1 MTLLDSLRDRVRADS
16 RPETG
21 SDDEVLEAPSGL
33 DWWQAPAAGALAA
46 AGSWLVL
53 ALPALV
59 VWVATA
65 HTTVGWGD
73 ALGIASAGWFLGH
86 GASVAVGELSLSLAP
101 LGLWLLALL
110 LTVRGAR
117 RLLDRT
123 ERSAPGTTWPR
134 ALVRQV
140 VPGFVL
146 GYAAAGFLAWLLT
159 LAGPARPGF
168 AAVLVVLG
176 IPVLALAWAL
186 LRRYVAGEECGV
198 VGEWLDRL
206 PRWLPRAVRPGVHG
220 AAILLGLGTVLVVIM
235 VAARWSTV
243 SGLHAAVNAGLVGG
257 VVLTAAQLL
266 VLPNLAVFALGVAGR
281 TRVPDRRRVDDH
293 PGRRPP
299 RPDADDP
306 GPGGPALGRG
316 MVRMA
321 DPPAIRAGA
330 RRRRHRVARVSQPGP
345 TVELADQARHRPR
358 GRRDLGRRPHRA
370 RRPRF
375 GSGGGGSA
383 QCRRHSAT
391 GVRGG
396 AARPPRRGRGVVGA
410 VGPAAAAGPPAPLT
424 AALHGP
430 VSGAVAAE
438 VAAVVPA

>member
-146 GYAAAGFLAWLLT
+146 GYAAAGLLAWLLT

-168 AAVLVVLG
+168 AGVLVVLG

-266 VLPNLAVFALGVAGR
+266 VLPNLAVFALAWLAGPGFQIADGSTITLAGAHPGLMPMIPVLGALPSDGAWSGWLILLLSVPVFAGGVIGWLACRSLARLSSWRTKLATALAAVVTSAAGLTVLAALGSGAVGADRLSAVGTRPLVFGAALLGLLVAG
-281 TRVPDRRRVDDH
+281 
-293 PGRRPP
+293 
-299 RPDADDP
+299 A
-306 GPGGPALGRG
+306 ALS
-316 MVRMA
+316 VLSA
-321 DPPAIRAGA
+321 QLLLRA
-330 RRRRHRVARVSQPGP
+330 
-345 TVELADQARHRPR
+345 
-358 GRRDLGRRPHRA
+358 RPHR
-370 RRPRF
+370 
-375 GSGGGGSA
+375 
-383 QCRRHSAT
+383 
-391 GVRGG
+391 
-396 AARPPRRGRGVVGA
+396 
-410 VGPAAAAGPPAPLT
+410 
-424 AALHGP
+424 
-430 VSGAVAAE
+430 
-438 VAAVVPA
+438 

>member
-21 SDDEVLEAPSGL
+21 PDAEVLEAPSGL

-123 ERSAPGTTWPR
+123 ERSAPGTTWPG

-146 GYAAAGFLAWLLT
+146 GYAAAGLLAWLLT

-186 LRRYVAGEECGV
+186 LRRYVAGDECGV

-266 VLPNLAVFALGVAGR
+266 VLPNLAVFALAWLAGPGFQIADGS
-281 TRVPDRRRVDDH
+281 TITLAGAH
-293 PGRRPP
+293 PGLMPMIP
-299 RPDADDP
+299 VLGALPSDGAWSGWLILLLSVP
-306 GPGGPALGRG
+306 VLAGGVIGWLACRSLARLSSWRTKLATALAAVVTSAAGLTVLAALG
-316 MVRMA
+316 
-321 DPPAIRAGA
+321 
-330 RRRRHRVARVSQPGP
+330 S
-345 TVELADQARHRPR
+345 
-358 GRRDLGRRPHRA
+358 
-370 RRPRF
+370 
-375 GSGGGGSA
+375 
-383 QCRRHSAT
+383 
-391 GVRGG
+391 
-396 AARPPRRGRGVVGA
+396 GA
-410 VGPAAAAGPPAPLT
+410 VGVDRLSAVGTRPLVFG
-424 AALHGP
+424 AALLGLL
-430 VSGAVAAE
+430 VAGAALSVLSAQLLLRAR
-438 VAAVVPA
+438 PRR

>member
-33 DWWQAPAAGALAA
+33 DWWQAPAAGVLAA

-146 GYAAAGFLAWLLT
+146 GYAAAGLLAWLLT

-220 AAILLGLGTVLVVIM
+220 VAILLGLGTVLVVLM

-266 VLPNLAVFALGVAGR
+266 VLPNLAVFALAWLAGPGFQIADGSTITLAGAHPGLMPMIPVLGALPSDGAWSGWLILLLSVPVLAGGVIGWLACRSLARLSSWRTKLATALAAVVTSAAGLTVLAALGSGAVGVDRLSAVGTRPLVFGAALLGLLVAG
-281 TRVPDRRRVDDH
+281 
-293 PGRRPP
+293 
-299 RPDADDP
+299 A
-306 GPGGPALGRG
+306 ALS
-316 MVRMA
+316 VLSA
-321 DPPAIRAGA
+321 QLLLRA
-330 RRRRHRVARVSQPGP
+330 
-345 TVELADQARHRPR
+345 
-358 GRRDLGRRPHRA
+358 RPHR
-370 RRPRF
+370 
-375 GSGGGGSA
+375 
-383 QCRRHSAT
+383 
-391 GVRGG
+391 
-396 AARPPRRGRGVVGA
+396 
-410 VGPAAAAGPPAPLT
+410 
-424 AALHGP
+424 
-430 VSGAVAAE
+430 
-438 VAAVVPA
+438 

>member
-21 SDDEVLEAPSGL
+21 PDAEVLEAPSGL

-176 IPVLALAWAL
+176 VPVLALAWAL

-266 VLPNLAVFALGVAGR
+266 VLPNLAVFALAWLAGPGFQIADGSTITLAGAHPGLMPMIPVLGALPSDGAWSGWLILLLSVPVLAGGVIGWLACRSLARLSSWRTKLATALAAVVTSAAGLTVLAALGSGAVGVDRLSAVGTRPLVFGAALLGLLVAG
-281 TRVPDRRRVDDH
+281 
-293 PGRRPP
+293 
-299 RPDADDP
+299 A
-306 GPGGPALGRG
+306 ALS
-316 MVRMA
+316 VLSA
-321 DPPAIRAGA
+321 QLLLRA
-330 RRRRHRVARVSQPGP
+330 
-345 TVELADQARHRPR
+345 
-358 GRRDLGRRPHRA
+358 RPHR
-370 RRPRF
+370 
-375 GSGGGGSA
+375 
-383 QCRRHSAT
+383 
-391 GVRGG
+391 
-396 AARPPRRGRGVVGA
+396 
-410 VGPAAAAGPPAPLT
+410 
-424 AALHGP
+424 
-430 VSGAVAAE
+430 
-438 VAAVVPA
+438 

>member
-1 MTLLDSLRDRVRADS
+1 MTLLDSLRDRVRADP

-21 SDDEVLEAPSGL
+21 SDDEALEAPSGL

-86 GASVAVGELSLSLAP
+86 GASVAVGELSMSLAP

-146 GYAAAGFLAWLLT
+146 GYAAAGLLAWLLT

-220 AAILLGLGTVLVVIM
+220 AAILLGLGAVLVVIM

-266 VLPNLAVFALGVAGR
+266 FLPNLAVFALAWLAGPGFQIADGSTITLAGAHPGLMPMIPVLGALPSDGAWSGWLILLLSVPVLAGGVIGWLACRSLARLSSWRTKLATALAAVVTSAAGLTVLAALGSGAVGVDRLSAVGTRPLVFGAALLGLLVAG
-281 TRVPDRRRVDDH
+281 
-293 PGRRPP
+293 
-299 RPDADDP
+299 A
-306 GPGGPALGRG
+306 ALS
-316 MVRMA
+316 VLSA
-321 DPPAIRAGA
+321 QLLLRA
-330 RRRRHRVARVSQPGP
+330 
-345 TVELADQARHRPR
+345 
-358 GRRDLGRRPHRA
+358 RPHR
-370 RRPRF
+370 
-375 GSGGGGSA
+375 
-383 QCRRHSAT
+383 
-391 GVRGG
+391 
-396 AARPPRRGRGVVGA
+396 
-410 VGPAAAAGPPAPLT
+410 
-424 AALHGP
+424 
-430 VSGAVAAE
+430 
-438 VAAVVPA
+438 

>member
-168 AAVLVVLG
+168 AAVLVVVG

-266 VLPNLAVFALGVAGR
+266 VLPNLAVFALAWLAGPGFQIADGS
-281 TRVPDRRRVDDH
+281 TITLAGAH
-293 PGRRPP
+293 PGLMPMIP
-299 RPDADDP
+299 VLGALPSDGAWSGWLILLLSVP
-306 GPGGPALGRG
+306 VLAGGVIGWLACRSLARLSSWRTKLATALAAVVTSAAGLTVLAALG
-316 MVRMA
+316 
-321 DPPAIRAGA
+321 
-330 RRRRHRVARVSQPGP
+330 S
-345 TVELADQARHRPR
+345 
-358 GRRDLGRRPHRA
+358 
-370 RRPRF
+370 
-375 GSGGGGSA
+375 
-383 QCRRHSAT
+383 
-391 GVRGG
+391 
-396 AARPPRRGRGVVGA
+396 GA
-410 VGPAAAAGPPAPLT
+410 VGVDRLSAVGTRPLVFG
-424 AALHGP
+424 AALLGLLVAGAALSVLSAQLLLRARPHG
-430 VSGAVAAE
+430 
-438 VAAVVPA
+438 

>member
-168 AAVLVVLG
+168 AAVLVVVG

-266 VLPNLAVFALGVAGR
+266 VLPNLAVFALAWLAGPGFQIADGSTITLAGAHPGLMPMIPVLGALPSDGAWSGWLILLLSVPVLAGGVIGWLACRSLARLSSWRTKLATALAAVVTSAAGLTVLAALGSGAVGADRLSAVGTRPLVFGAALLGLLVAG
-281 TRVPDRRRVDDH
+281 T
-293 PGRRPP
+293 
-299 RPDADDP
+299 
-306 GPGGPALGRG
+306 ALS
-316 MVRMA
+316 VLSA
-321 DPPAIRAGA
+321 QLLLRA
-330 RRRRHRVARVSQPGP
+330 
-345 TVELADQARHRPR
+345 
-358 GRRDLGRRPHRA
+358 RPHR
-370 RRPRF
+370 
-375 GSGGGGSA
+375 
-383 QCRRHSAT
+383 
-391 GVRGG
+391 
-396 AARPPRRGRGVVGA
+396 
-410 VGPAAAAGPPAPLT
+410 
-424 AALHGP
+424 
-430 VSGAVAAE
+430 
-438 VAAVVPA
+438 

>member
-220 AAILLGLGTVLVVIM
+220 AAILLGLGAVLVVIM

-266 VLPNLAVFALGVAGR
+266 VLPNLAVFALAWLAGPGFQIADGSTITLAGAHPGLMPMIPVLGALPSDGAWSGWLILLLSVPVLAGGVIGWLACRSLARLSSWRTKLATALAAVVTSAAGLTVLAALGSGAVGVDRLSAVGTRPLVFGAALLGLLVAG
-281 TRVPDRRRVDDH
+281 
-293 PGRRPP
+293 
-299 RPDADDP
+299 A
-306 GPGGPALGRG
+306 ALS
-316 MVRMA
+316 VLSA
-321 DPPAIRAGA
+321 QLLLRA
-330 RRRRHRVARVSQPGP
+330 
-345 TVELADQARHRPR
+345 
-358 GRRDLGRRPHRA
+358 RPHR
-370 RRPRF
+370 
-375 GSGGGGSA
+375 
-383 QCRRHSAT
+383 
-391 GVRGG
+391 
-396 AARPPRRGRGVVGA
+396 
-410 VGPAAAAGPPAPLT
+410 
-424 AALHGP
+424 
-430 VSGAVAAE
+430 
-438 VAAVVPA
+438 

>member
-21 SDDEVLEAPSGL
+21 SDAEVLEAPSGL

-53 ALPALV
+53 ALPAMV
-59 VWVATA
+59 AWVATA

-146 GYAAAGFLAWLLT
+146 GYAAAGLLAWLLT

-220 AAILLGLGTVLVVIM
+220 VAILLGLGTVLVVLM

-266 VLPNLAVFALGVAGR
+266 VLPNLAVFALAWLAGPGFQIADGSTITLAGAHPGLMPMIPVLGALPSDGAWSGWLILLLALPVLAGGGIGWLACRSLARLSSWRTKLATALAAVVTSAAGLTVLAGLGSGAVGVDRLSAVGTRPLVFGAALLGLLVAG
-281 TRVPDRRRVDDH
+281 
-293 PGRRPP
+293 
-299 RPDADDP
+299 A
-306 GPGGPALGRG
+306 ALS
-316 MVRMA
+316 VLSA
-321 DPPAIRAGA
+321 QLLLRA
-330 RRRRHRVARVSQPGP
+330 
-345 TVELADQARHRPR
+345 
-358 GRRDLGRRPHRA
+358 RPHR
-370 RRPRF
+370 
-375 GSGGGGSA
+375 
-383 QCRRHSAT
+383 
-391 GVRGG
+391 
-396 AARPPRRGRGVVGA
+396 
-410 VGPAAAAGPPAPLT
+410 
-424 AALHGP
+424 
-430 VSGAVAAE
+430 
-438 VAAVVPA
+438 

>member
-1 MTLLDSLRDRVRADS
+1 MTLPDSLRDRVRADS

-33 DWWQAPAAGALAA
+33 DWWQAPAAGVLAA

-266 VLPNLAVFALGVAGR
+266 VLPNLAVFALAWLAGPGFQIADGSTITLAGAHPGLMPMIPVLGALPSDGAWSGWLILLLSVPVLAGGVIGWLACRSLARLSSWRTKLATALAAVVTSAAGLTVLAALGSGAVGVDRLSAVGTRPLVFGAALLGLLVAG
-281 TRVPDRRRVDDH
+281 T
-293 PGRRPP
+293 
-299 RPDADDP
+299 
-306 GPGGPALGRG
+306 ALS
-316 MVRMA
+316 VLSA
-321 DPPAIRAGA
+321 QLLLRA
-330 RRRRHRVARVSQPGP
+330 
-345 TVELADQARHRPR
+345 
-358 GRRDLGRRPHRA
+358 RPHR
-370 RRPRF
+370 
-375 GSGGGGSA
+375 
-383 QCRRHSAT
+383 
-391 GVRGG
+391 
-396 AARPPRRGRGVVGA
+396 
-410 VGPAAAAGPPAPLT
+410 
-424 AALHGP
+424 
-430 VSGAVAAE
+430 
-438 VAAVVPA
+438 

>member
-21 SDDEVLEAPSGL
+21 SDDEVGEAPSGL

-146 GYAAAGFLAWLLT
+146 GYAAAGLLAWLLT

-220 AAILLGLGTVLVVIM
+220 AAILLGLGMVLVVIM

-266 VLPNLAVFALGVAGR
+266 VLPNLAVFALAWLAGPGFQIADGSTITLAGAHPGLMPMIPVLGAMPSDGAWSGWLILLLSVPVLAGGVIGWLACRSLARLSSWRTKLATALAAVVTSAAGLTVLAALGSGAVGVDRLSAVGTRSLVFGAALLGLLVAG
-281 TRVPDRRRVDDH
+281 
-293 PGRRPP
+293 
-299 RPDADDP
+299 A
-306 GPGGPALGRG
+306 ALS
-316 MVRMA
+316 VLSA
-321 DPPAIRAGA
+321 QLLLRA
-330 RRRRHRVARVSQPGP
+330 
-345 TVELADQARHRPR
+345 
-358 GRRDLGRRPHRA
+358 RPHR
-370 RRPRF
+370 
-375 GSGGGGSA
+375 
-383 QCRRHSAT
+383 
-391 GVRGG
+391 
-396 AARPPRRGRGVVGA
+396 
-410 VGPAAAAGPPAPLT
+410 
-424 AALHGP
+424 
-430 VSGAVAAE
+430 
-438 VAAVVPA
+438 

>member
-21 SDDEVLEAPSGL
+21 SDAEVLEAPSGL

-146 GYAAAGFLAWLLT
+146 GYAAAGLLAWLLT

-257 VVLTAAQLL
+257 VLLTAAQLL
-266 VLPNLAVFALGVAGR
+266 VLPNLAVFALAWLAGPGFQIADGSTITLAGAHPGLMPMIPVLGALPSDGAWSGWLILLLSVPVLAGGVIGWLACRSLARLSSWRTKLATALAAVVTSAAGLTVLAAIGSGAVGVDRLSAVGTRPLVFGAALLGLLVAG
-281 TRVPDRRRVDDH
+281 
-293 PGRRPP
+293 
-299 RPDADDP
+299 A
-306 GPGGPALGRG
+306 ALS
-316 MVRMA
+316 VLSA
-321 DPPAIRAGA
+321 QLLLRA
-330 RRRRHRVARVSQPGP
+330 
-345 TVELADQARHRPR
+345 
-358 GRRDLGRRPHRA
+358 RPHR
-370 RRPRF
+370 
-375 GSGGGGSA
+375 
-383 QCRRHSAT
+383 
-391 GVRGG
+391 
-396 AARPPRRGRGVVGA
+396 
-410 VGPAAAAGPPAPLT
+410 
-424 AALHGP
+424 
-430 VSGAVAAE
+430 
-438 VAAVVPA
+438 

>member
-168 AAVLVVLG
+168 AAVLVVVG

-266 VLPNLAVFALGVAGR
+266 VLPNLAVFALAWLAGPGFQIADGSTITLAGAHPGLMPMIPVLGALPSDGAWSGWLILLLSVPVLAGGVIGWLACRSLARLSSWRTKLATALAAVVTSAAGLTVLAALGSGAVGVDRLSAVGTRPLVFGAALLGLLVAG
-281 TRVPDRRRVDDH
+281 
-293 PGRRPP
+293 
-299 RPDADDP
+299 A
-306 GPGGPALGRG
+306 ALS
-316 MVRMA
+316 VLSA
-321 DPPAIRAGA
+321 QLLLRA
-330 RRRRHRVARVSQPGP
+330 
-345 TVELADQARHRPR
+345 
-358 GRRDLGRRPHRA
+358 RPHR
-370 RRPRF
+370 
-375 GSGGGGSA
+375 
-383 QCRRHSAT
+383 
-391 GVRGG
+391 
-396 AARPPRRGRGVVGA
+396 
-410 VGPAAAAGPPAPLT
+410 
-424 AALHGP
+424 
-430 VSGAVAAE
+430 
-438 VAAVVPA
+438 

>member
-33 DWWQAPAAGALAA
+33 DWWQAPAAGVLAA

-140 VPGFVL
+140 IPGFVL
-146 GYAAAGFLAWLLT
+146 GYAAAGLLAWLLT

-220 AAILLGLGTVLVVIM
+220 VAILLGLGTVLVVIM

-266 VLPNLAVFALGVAGR
+266 VLPNLAVFALAWLAGPGFQIADGSTITLAGAHPGLMPMIPVLGALPSDGAWSGWLILLLSVPVLAGGVIGWLACRSLARLSSWRTKLATALAAVVTSAAGLTVLAGLGSGAVGVDRLSAVGTRPLVFGAALLGLLVAG
-281 TRVPDRRRVDDH
+281 
-293 PGRRPP
+293 
-299 RPDADDP
+299 A
-306 GPGGPALGRG
+306 ALS
-316 MVRMA
+316 VLSA
-321 DPPAIRAGA
+321 QLLLRA
-330 RRRRHRVARVSQPGP
+330 
-345 TVELADQARHRPR
+345 
-358 GRRDLGRRPHRA
+358 RPHR
-370 RRPRF
+370 
-375 GSGGGGSA
+375 
-383 QCRRHSAT
+383 
-391 GVRGG
+391 
-396 AARPPRRGRGVVGA
+396 
-410 VGPAAAAGPPAPLT
+410 
-424 AALHGP
+424 
-430 VSGAVAAE
+430 
-438 VAAVVPA
+438 

>member
-1 MTLLDSLRDRVRADS
+1 M
-16 RPETG
+16 
-21 SDDEVLEAPSGL
+21 LEAPSGL

-266 VLPNLAVFALGVAGR
+266 VLPNLAVFALAWLAGPGFQIADGSTITLAGAHPGLMPMIPVLGALPSDGAWSGWLILLLSVPVLAGGVIGWLACRSLARLSSWRTKLATALAAVVTSAAGLTVLAALGSGAVGVDRLSAVGTRPLVFGAALLGLLVAG
-281 TRVPDRRRVDDH
+281 
-293 PGRRPP
+293 
-299 RPDADDP
+299 A
-306 GPGGPALGRG
+306 ALS
-316 MVRMA
+316 VLSA
-321 DPPAIRAGA
+321 QLLLRA
-330 RRRRHRVARVSQPGP
+330 
-345 TVELADQARHRPR
+345 
-358 GRRDLGRRPHRA
+358 RPHR
-370 RRPRF
+370 
-375 GSGGGGSA
+375 
-383 QCRRHSAT
+383 
-391 GVRGG
+391 
-396 AARPPRRGRGVVGA
+396 
-410 VGPAAAAGPPAPLT
+410 
-424 AALHGP
+424 
-430 VSGAVAAE
+430 
-438 VAAVVPA
+438 

>member
-146 GYAAAGFLAWLLT
+146 GYAAAGLLAWLLT

-257 VVLTAAQLL
+257 VLLTAAQLL
-266 VLPNLAVFALGVAGR
+266 VLPNLAVFALAWLAGPGFQIADGSTITLAGAHPGLMPMIPVLGALPSDGAWSGWLILLLSVPVLAGGVIGWLACRSLARLSSWRTKLATALAAVVTSAAGLTVLAALGSGAVGVDRLSAVGTRPLVFGAALLGLLVAG
-281 TRVPDRRRVDDH
+281 
-293 PGRRPP
+293 
-299 RPDADDP
+299 A
-306 GPGGPALGRG
+306 ALS
-316 MVRMA
+316 VLSA
-321 DPPAIRAGA
+321 QLLLRA
-330 RRRRHRVARVSQPGP
+330 
-345 TVELADQARHRPR
+345 
-358 GRRDLGRRPHRA
+358 RPHR
-370 RRPRF
+370 
-375 GSGGGGSA
+375 
-383 QCRRHSAT
+383 
-391 GVRGG
+391 
-396 AARPPRRGRGVVGA
+396 
-410 VGPAAAAGPPAPLT
+410 
-424 AALHGP
+424 
-430 VSGAVAAE
+430 
-438 VAAVVPA
+438 

>member
-21 SDDEVLEAPSGL
+21 SDAEVLEAPSGL

-146 GYAAAGFLAWLLT
+146 GYAAAGLLAWLLT

-220 AAILLGLGTVLVVIM
+220 AAILLGLGTVLVVLM

-266 VLPNLAVFALGVAGR
+266 VLPNLAVFALAWLAGPGFQIADGSTITLAGAHPGLMPMIPVLGALPSDGAWSGWLILLLSVPVLAGGVIGWLACRSLARLSSWRTKLATALAAVVTSAAGLTVLAALGSGAVGVERLSAVGTRPLVFGAALLGLLVAG
-281 TRVPDRRRVDDH
+281 
-293 PGRRPP
+293 
-299 RPDADDP
+299 A
-306 GPGGPALGRG
+306 ALS
-316 MVRMA
+316 VLSA
-321 DPPAIRAGA
+321 QLLLRA
-330 RRRRHRVARVSQPGP
+330 
-345 TVELADQARHRPR
+345 
-358 GRRDLGRRPHRA
+358 RPHR
-370 RRPRF
+370 
-375 GSGGGGSA
+375 
-383 QCRRHSAT
+383 
-391 GVRGG
+391 
-396 AARPPRRGRGVVGA
+396 
-410 VGPAAAAGPPAPLT
+410 
-424 AALHGP
+424 
-430 VSGAVAAE
+430 
-438 VAAVVPA
+438 

>member
-33 DWWQAPAAGALAA
+33 DWWQAPAAGVLAA

-266 VLPNLAVFALGVAGR
+266 VLPNLAVFALAWLAGPGFQIADGSTITLAGAHPGLMPMIPVLGALPSDGAWSGWLILLLSVPVLAGGVIGWLACRSLARLSSWRTKLATALAAVVTSAAGLTVLAALGSGAVGVDRLTAVGTRPLAFGAALLGLLVAG
-281 TRVPDRRRVDDH
+281 
-293 PGRRPP
+293 
-299 RPDADDP
+299 A
-306 GPGGPALGRG
+306 ALS
-316 MVRMA
+316 VLSA
-321 DPPAIRAGA
+321 QLLLRA
-330 RRRRHRVARVSQPGP
+330 
-345 TVELADQARHRPR
+345 
-358 GRRDLGRRPHRA
+358 RPHR
-370 RRPRF
+370 
-375 GSGGGGSA
+375 
-383 QCRRHSAT
+383 
-391 GVRGG
+391 
-396 AARPPRRGRGVVGA
+396 
-410 VGPAAAAGPPAPLT
+410 
-424 AALHGP
+424 
-430 VSGAVAAE
+430 
-438 VAAVVPA
+438 

>member
-21 SDDEVLEAPSGL
+21 SDAEVLEAPSGL

-146 GYAAAGFLAWLLT
+146 GYAAAGLLAWLLT

-266 VLPNLAVFALGVAGR
+266 VLPNLAVFALAWLAGPGFQIADGSTITLAGAHPGLMPMIPVLGALPSDGAWSGWLILLLSVPVLAGGVIGWLACRSLARLSSWRTKLATALAAVVTSAAGLTVLAALGSGAVGVDRLSAVGTRPLVFGAALLGLLVAG
-281 TRVPDRRRVDDH
+281 
-293 PGRRPP
+293 
-299 RPDADDP
+299 A
-306 GPGGPALGRG
+306 ALS
-316 MVRMA
+316 VLSA
-321 DPPAIRAGA
+321 QLLLRA
-330 RRRRHRVARVSQPGP
+330 
-345 TVELADQARHRPR
+345 
-358 GRRDLGRRPHRA
+358 RPHR
-370 RRPRF
+370 
-375 GSGGGGSA
+375 
-383 QCRRHSAT
+383 
-391 GVRGG
+391 
-396 AARPPRRGRGVVGA
+396 
-410 VGPAAAAGPPAPLT
+410 
-424 AALHGP
+424 
-430 VSGAVAAE
+430 
-438 VAAVVPA
+438 

>member
-1 MTLLDSLRDRVRADS
+1 MTLLDSLRDRVRADP
-16 RPETG
+16 RPQAG
-21 SDDEVLEAPSGL
+21 SDEAPGALEAPSGL

-53 ALPALV
+53 ALPVLV

-110 LTVRGAR
+110 LTVRGSR

-134 ALVRQV
+134 TLVRQV
-140 VPGFVL
+140 VPSFLL

-168 AAVLVVLG
+168 SAVLVVLG
-176 IPVLALAWAL
+176 VPVLALAWAL
-186 LRRYVAGEECGV
+186 LRRYIAGEECGV

-220 AAILLGLGTVLVVIM
+220 AAVLLGLGTVLVVVM
-235 VAARWSTV
+235 VVVRWSTV

-257 VVLTAAQLL
+257 VVLIAAQLL
-266 VLPNLAVFALGVAGR
+266 LLPNLAVFALAWLAGPGFQIADGS
-281 TRVPDRRRVDDH
+281 TITLAGAH
-293 PGRRPP
+293 PGLMPMIP
-299 RPDADDP
+299 MLGALPSDGAWSGWLILLLSVP
-306 GPGGPALGRG
+306 VLAGGVIGWLACRSLARLSSWRTKLATALVAVVTSAVGLTVLAALG
-316 MVRMA
+316 
-321 DPPAIRAGA
+321 
-330 RRRRHRVARVSQPGP
+330 S
-345 TVELADQARHRPR
+345 
-358 GRRDLGRRPHRA
+358 
-370 RRPRF
+370 
-375 GSGGGGSA
+375 
-383 QCRRHSAT
+383 
-391 GVRGG
+391 
-396 AARPPRRGRGVVGA
+396 GA
-410 VGPAAAAGPPAPLT
+410 VGVERLSAVGTRPLVFG
-424 AALHGP
+424 AALLGLL
-430 VSGAVAAE
+430 VAGAALSVLSAQLLLR
-438 VAAVVPA
+438 VRPHH

>member
-33 DWWQAPAAGALAA
+33 DWWQAPAAGVLAA

-266 VLPNLAVFALGVAGR
+266 VLPNLAVFAFAWLAGPGFQIADGSTITLAGAHPGLMPMIPVLGALPSDGAWSGWLILLLSVPVLAGGVIGWLACRSLARLSSWRTKLATALAAVVTSAAGLTVLAALGSGAVGVDRLSAVGTRPLVFGAALLGLLVAG
-281 TRVPDRRRVDDH
+281 
-293 PGRRPP
+293 
-299 RPDADDP
+299 A
-306 GPGGPALGRG
+306 ALS
-316 MVRMA
+316 VLSA
-321 DPPAIRAGA
+321 QLLLRA
-330 RRRRHRVARVSQPGP
+330 
-345 TVELADQARHRPR
+345 
-358 GRRDLGRRPHRA
+358 RPHR
-370 RRPRF
+370 
-375 GSGGGGSA
+375 
-383 QCRRHSAT
+383 
-391 GVRGG
+391 
-396 AARPPRRGRGVVGA
+396 
-410 VGPAAAAGPPAPLT
+410 
-424 AALHGP
+424 
-430 VSGAVAAE
+430 
-438 VAAVVPA
+438 

>member
-33 DWWQAPAAGALAA
+33 DWWQAPAAGVLAA

-266 VLPNLAVFALGVAGR
+266 VLPNLAVFALAWLAGPGFQIADGSTITLAGAHPGLMPMIPVLGALPSDGAWSGWLILLLSVPVLAGGVIGWLACRSLARLSSWRTKLATALAAVVTSAAGLTVLAALGSGAVGVDRLSAVGTRPLVFGAALLGLLVAG
-281 TRVPDRRRVDDH
+281 
-293 PGRRPP
+293 
-299 RPDADDP
+299 A
-306 GPGGPALGRG
+306 ALS
-316 MVRMA
+316 VLSA
-321 DPPAIRAGA
+321 QLLLRA
-330 RRRRHRVARVSQPGP
+330 
-345 TVELADQARHRPR
+345 
-358 GRRDLGRRPHRA
+358 RPHR
-370 RRPRF
+370 
-375 GSGGGGSA
+375 
-383 QCRRHSAT
+383 
-391 GVRGG
+391 
-396 AARPPRRGRGVVGA
+396 
-410 VGPAAAAGPPAPLT
+410 
-424 AALHGP
+424 
-430 VSGAVAAE
+430 
-438 VAAVVPA
+438 

>member
-21 SDDEVLEAPSGL
+21 SDAEVLEAPSGL

-73 ALGIASAGWFLGH
+73 ALGVASAGWFLGH

-146 GYAAAGFLAWLLT
+146 GYAAAGLLAWLLT

-266 VLPNLAVFALGVAGR
+266 VLPNLAVFALAWLAGPGFQIADGSTITLAGAHPGLMPMIPVLGALPSDGAWSGWLILLLSVPVLAGGVIGWLACRSLARLSSWRTKLATALAAVVTSAAGLTVLAALGSGAVGVDRLSAVGTRPLVFGAALLGLLVAG
-281 TRVPDRRRVDDH
+281 
-293 PGRRPP
+293 
-299 RPDADDP
+299 A
-306 GPGGPALGRG
+306 ALS
-316 MVRMA
+316 VLSA
-321 DPPAIRAGA
+321 QLLLRA
-330 RRRRHRVARVSQPGP
+330 
-345 TVELADQARHRPR
+345 
-358 GRRDLGRRPHRA
+358 RPHR
-370 RRPRF
+370 
-375 GSGGGGSA
+375 
-383 QCRRHSAT
+383 
-391 GVRGG
+391 
-396 AARPPRRGRGVVGA
+396 
-410 VGPAAAAGPPAPLT
+410 
-424 AALHGP
+424 
-430 VSGAVAAE
+430 
-438 VAAVVPA
+438 

>member
-21 SDDEVLEAPSGL
+21 SDDEVFEAPSGL
-33 DWWQAPAAGALAA
+33 DWWQAPAAGVLAA

-168 AAVLVVLG
+168 AAVLVVVG

-243 SGLHAAVNAGLVGG
+243 SGLHAADNAGLVGG

-266 VLPNLAVFALGVAGR
+266 VLPNLAVFALAWLAGPGFQIADGSTITLAGAHPGLMPMIPVLGALPSDGAWSGWLILLLSVPVLAGGVIGWLACRSLARLSSWRTKLATALAAVVTSAAGLTVLAALGSGAVGVDRLSAVGTRPLVFGAALLGLRVAG
-281 TRVPDRRRVDDH
+281 T
-293 PGRRPP
+293 
-299 RPDADDP
+299 
-306 GPGGPALGRG
+306 ALS
-316 MVRMA
+316 VLSA
-321 DPPAIRAGA
+321 QLPLRA
-330 RRRRHRVARVSQPGP
+330 
-345 TVELADQARHRPR
+345 
-358 GRRDLGRRPHRA
+358 RPHR
-370 RRPRF
+370 
-375 GSGGGGSA
+375 
-383 QCRRHSAT
+383 
-391 GVRGG
+391 
-396 AARPPRRGRGVVGA
+396 
-410 VGPAAAAGPPAPLT
+410 
-424 AALHGP
+424 
-430 VSGAVAAE
+430 
-438 VAAVVPA
+438 

>member
-33 DWWQAPAAGALAA
+33 DWWQAPAAGVLAA

-140 VPGFVL
+140 IPGFVL

-266 VLPNLAVFALGVAGR
+266 VLPNLAVFALAWLAGPGFQIADGSTITLAGAHPGLMPMIPVLGALPSDGAWSGWLILLLSVPVLAGGVIGWLACRSLARLSSWRTKLATALAAVVTSAAGLTVLAALGSGAVGVDRLSAVGTRPLVFGAALLGLLVAG
-281 TRVPDRRRVDDH
+281 
-293 PGRRPP
+293 
-299 RPDADDP
+299 A
-306 GPGGPALGRG
+306 ALS
-316 MVRMA
+316 VLSA
-321 DPPAIRAGA
+321 QLLLRA
-330 RRRRHRVARVSQPGP
+330 
-345 TVELADQARHRPR
+345 
-358 GRRDLGRRPHRA
+358 RPHR
-370 RRPRF
+370 
-375 GSGGGGSA
+375 
-383 QCRRHSAT
+383 
-391 GVRGG
+391 
-396 AARPPRRGRGVVGA
+396 
-410 VGPAAAAGPPAPLT
+410 
-424 AALHGP
+424 
-430 VSGAVAAE
+430 
-438 VAAVVPA
+438 

>member
-86 GASVAVGELSLSLAP
+86 GASVAVGELSMSLAP

-220 AAILLGLGTVLVVIM
+220 AAILLGLGAVLVVIM

-257 VVLTAAQLL
+257 GVLTAAQLL
-266 VLPNLAVFALGVAGR
+266 VLPNLAVFALAWLAGPGFQIADGSTVTLAGAHPGLMPMIPVLGALPSDGAWSGWLILLLSVPVLAGGVIGWLACRSLARLSSWRTKLATALAAVVTSAAGLTVLAALGSGAVGVDRLSAVGTRSLVFGAALLGLLVAG
-281 TRVPDRRRVDDH
+281 
-293 PGRRPP
+293 
-299 RPDADDP
+299 A
-306 GPGGPALGRG
+306 ALS
-316 MVRMA
+316 VLSA
-321 DPPAIRAGA
+321 QLLLRA
-330 RRRRHRVARVSQPGP
+330 
-345 TVELADQARHRPR
+345 
-358 GRRDLGRRPHRA
+358 RPHR
-370 RRPRF
+370 
-375 GSGGGGSA
+375 
-383 QCRRHSAT
+383 
-391 GVRGG
+391 
-396 AARPPRRGRGVVGA
+396 
-410 VGPAAAAGPPAPLT
+410 
-424 AALHGP
+424 
-430 VSGAVAAE
+430 
-438 VAAVVPA
+438 

>member
-21 SDDEVLEAPSGL
+21 PDAEVLEAPSGL
-33 DWWQAPAAGALAA
+33 DWWQAPAAGALSA

-146 GYAAAGFLAWLLT
+146 GYAAAGLLAWLLT

-220 AAILLGLGTVLVVIM
+220 AAILLGLGTVLVVLM

-257 VVLTAAQLL
+257 GVLTAAQLL
-266 VLPNLAVFALGVAGR
+266 VLPNLAVFALAWLAGPGFQIADGSTITLAGAHPGLMPMIPVLGALPSDGAWSGWLILLLSVPVLAGGVIGWLACRSLARLSSWRTKLATALAAVVTSAAGLTVLAALGSGAVGVDRLSAVGTRPLVFGAALLGLLVAG
-281 TRVPDRRRVDDH
+281 
-293 PGRRPP
+293 
-299 RPDADDP
+299 A
-306 GPGGPALGRG
+306 ALS
-316 MVRMA
+316 VLSA
-321 DPPAIRAGA
+321 QLLLRA
-330 RRRRHRVARVSQPGP
+330 
-345 TVELADQARHRPR
+345 
-358 GRRDLGRRPHRA
+358 RPHR
-370 RRPRF
+370 
-375 GSGGGGSA
+375 
-383 QCRRHSAT
+383 
-391 GVRGG
+391 
-396 AARPPRRGRGVVGA
+396 
-410 VGPAAAAGPPAPLT
+410 
-424 AALHGP
+424 
-430 VSGAVAAE
+430 
-438 VAAVVPA
+438 

>member
-33 DWWQAPAAGALAA
+33 DWWQAPAAGVLAA

-146 GYAAAGFLAWLLT
+146 GYAAAGLLAWLLT

-266 VLPNLAVFALGVAGR
+266 VLPNLAVFALAWLAGPGFQIADGSTITLAGAHPGLMPMIPVLGALPSDGAWSGWLILLLSVPVLAGGVIGWLACRSLARLSSWRTKLATALAAVVTSAAGLTVLAALGSGGVGVDRLSAVGTRPLVFGAALLGLLVAG
-281 TRVPDRRRVDDH
+281 
-293 PGRRPP
+293 
-299 RPDADDP
+299 A
-306 GPGGPALGRG
+306 ALS
-316 MVRMA
+316 VLSA
-321 DPPAIRAGA
+321 QLLLRA
-330 RRRRHRVARVSQPGP
+330 
-345 TVELADQARHRPR
+345 
-358 GRRDLGRRPHRA
+358 RPHR
-370 RRPRF
+370 
-375 GSGGGGSA
+375 
-383 QCRRHSAT
+383 
-391 GVRGG
+391 
-396 AARPPRRGRGVVGA
+396 
-410 VGPAAAAGPPAPLT
+410 
-424 AALHGP
+424 
-430 VSGAVAAE
+430 
-438 VAAVVPA
+438 